1 VKIKILVTLFFVVNI
16 IACSAETDCFIA
28 DSLTPLKTVKIEGT
42 DYFIYLRI
50 SGFQEKIAY
59 YELYKDKPVFDV
71 CGQSSIEAIYGDSV
85 DPALGTVSKLMV
97 MNDKL
102 IIIYSKDRSSIIEL
116 KNVPVEIN

>member
-1 VKIKILVTLFFVVNI
+1 MKIKMLLSLFFVVNI
-16 IACSAETDCFIA
+16 TACSAETDCFIA
-28 DSLTPLKTVKIEGT
+28 DSLTPLKTVKIKGT
-42 DYFIYLRI
+42 VYFIYLRI
-50 SGFQEKIAY
+50 SGFQDKVAS

-85 DPALGTVSKLMV
+85 DPALGIVTKLVV

-102 IIIYSKDRSSIIEL
+102 IIIYSKESSRIIEL